1 MKIPEPTMPPI
12 TSIVA
17 SNNPSC
23 AASVGRGSVCDGSV
37 RASRDGVESDKTEQ
51 ALNDCRETAR
61 QVVRSYHRC
70 RPRPILVRSI
80 FAGGCGLSP
89 NTLNRSLAADWESSK
104 CCTIRQLWTSSHVSI
119 LPDAPSHYMG
129 GLTVVLG

>member
-37 RASRDGVESDKTEQ
+37 RASRDGVESAKNEQ
-51 ALNDCRETAR
+51 ARNDCRDTAR
-61 QVVRSYHRC
+61 QAARIYHRW
-70 RPRPILVRSI
+70 RPRPSLVRSI
-80 FAGGCGLSP
+80 FAVGCGLSP

-104 CCTIRQLWTSSHVSI
+104 CCTIWQLRTYSDVSI

>member
-37 RASRDGVESDKTEQ
+37 RASRDGEESAKNEQ
-51 ALNDCRETAR
+51 ASNDCRDTAQQAAR
-61 QVVRSYHRC
+61 IYHRC

-80 FAGGCGLSP
+80 FAVGCGLPP
-89 NTLNRSLAADWESSK
+89 NTLKRSLAADWESSK
-104 CCTIRQLWTSSHVSI
+104 CCPIRQLWTSSHVSI
-119 LPDAPSHYMG
+119 LPDAPSHIWG
-129 GLTVVLG
+129 G